1 MEYLENEHAFEELQE
16 TRANDVN
23 EIVEPNKCEPA
34 LGMLFDNH
42 EEMFAFYK
50 AYGKQEGFP
59 VKVQSTKK
67 GTDGIVK
74 YATFACGRSGKS
86 ESKSANALKPK
97 PNVKNGCD
105 AKIGGCLNEYGKWV
119 LRTLNLQHNHG
130 LSPDKARYF
139 PCNRRISASA
149 KKRIEMNDC
158 AGIRIAQNF
167 NSIVVGAGGYENVS
181 FLEKDCRNFVD
192 KTRRLQLEEGD
203 AMALLKYF
211 QKKQAECNGFF
222 FSIDLD
228 EDDRLKNVFW
238 ADSLSRA
245 AYKYFRDVI
254 TFDTTYLTNKYDM
267 PFAPFV
273 GVNHHGQSILL
284 GCKLISR
291 EDTETFTW
299 LFEAWL
305 SCMSDSLPLS
315 IITYQDRAMQKAI
328 ENVFPTTRHRW
339 CLWHIMKKVP
349 EKLGAFKERE
359 DIISSLL
366 SAVYDS
372 LSSDAFEEAW
382 HCMIIEYDLWDNDWL
397 NGMSITQRSESMNAF
412 FDRFV
417 NSKINLRQFVKQ
429 YENALRRKAE
439 LEWQADAKC
448 FSKRT
453 PCVSRYEMER
463 QVEEV
468 YTISKFKEFHEELTA
483 LMYCDISDS
492 VGSIYQ
498 IIESFGQDRRGFFE
512 VVFEEAECEVNCI
525 CSKFQFKGILCRHA
539 LAVLICNSVEL
550 LPERYILSRWRKD
563 VRRCYSKLKVC
574 YGVQNLTI
582 QQERYE
588 KTCNA
593 FSKVAD
599 IASDDEN
606 SYKTVLDW
614 IEKAMKDLPKQ
625 IRCESVGKTNT
636 GGATC
641 SSNKQ
646 INSESV
652 ERTVIDEVSCS
663 SNNVQ
668 LALNDLVVTRR
679 KGRPP
684 CLRKE
689 SSICKKSVQKNKSA
703 QKNKDLQENAPSS
716 YHVPNEISTQGSN
729 IATLHYSSLSMTY
742 QGSQSENFQQL
753 LQQQQRNQDNN
764 DDT

>member
-50 AYGKQEGFP
+50 DYGKQEGFY
-59 VKVQSTKK
+59 VKVRSTKK

-74 YATFACGRSGKS
+74 YTTFACGRRGKS

-105 AKIGGCLNEYGKWV
+105 AKIGG
-119 LRTLNLQHNHG
+119 
-130 LSPDKARYF
+130 
-139 PCNRRISASA
+139 
-149 KKRIEMNDC
+149 
-158 AGIRIAQNF
+158 IRIAQNF
-167 NSIVVGAGGYENVS
+167 NSIVVGADGYENVP
-181 FLEKDCRNFVD
+181 FLENDCRNFVD

-203 AMALLKYF
+203 AMTLLKYF

-228 EDDRLKNVFW
+228 EEDRLKNVFW
-238 ADSLSRA
+238 ADSWSRA
-245 AYKYFRDVI
+245 AYKYFGDVI
-254 TFDTTYLTNKYDM
+254 TFDSTYLTNKYDM

-284 GCKLISR
+284 GCGLISR

-305 SCMSDSLPLS
+305 SCMSDSPPLG
-315 IITYQDRAMQKAI
+315 IITDQDRAMQKAI
-328 ENVFPTTRHRW
+328 ENVFPTSRHRW

-359 DIISSLL
+359 
-366 SAVYDS
+366 
-372 LSSDAFEEAW
+372 
-382 HCMIIEYDLWDNDWL
+382 
-397 NGMSITQRSESMNAF
+397 GMSTTQRSESMNAF
-412 FDRFV
+412 FDGFV
-417 NSKINLRQFVKQ
+417 NSKTNLKQFVKQ

-453 PCVSRYEMER
+453 PCVSRYEMKT

-468 YTISKFKEFHEELTA
+468 YTISKFKEFQEELTA

-498 IIESFGQDRRGFFE
+498 IIESFGQGRRGFFE
-512 VVFEEAECEVNCI
+512 
-525 CSKFQFKGILCRHA
+525 
-539 LAVLICNSVEL
+539 
-550 LPERYILSRWRKD
+550 
-563 VRRCYSKLKVC
+563 
-574 YGVQNLTI
+574 NLTI

-588 KTCNA
+588 KMCNA
-593 FSKVAD
+593 FSEVAD
-599 IASDDEN
+599 VASDDEN

-636 GGATC
+636 SGASC

-646 INSESV
+646 INSEIV
-652 ERTVIDEVSCS
+652 ERTVIGE
-663 SNNVQ
+663 
-668 LALNDLVVTRR
+668 
-679 KGRPP
+679 
-684 CLRKE
+684 
-689 SSICKKSVQKNKSA
+689 
-703 QKNKDLQENAPSS
+703 DLQQTAPSS
-716 YHVPNEISTQGSN
+716 YHMPNEISTQGSN
-729 IATLHYSSLSMTY
+729 IATVPMYQSQFGGSNIYQPFPYNWHTQPVPPYTSQLHYSSPSMTY

-753 LQQQQRNQDNN
+753 LQQQQCNEDNN

>member
-59 VKVQSTKK
+59 VKVRSTKK
-67 GTDGIVK
+67 GIDGIVK

-105 AKIGGCLNEYGKWV
+105 AKIGGCLNEDGKWV

-130 LSPDKARYF
+130 LSPDKAR
-139 PCNRRISASA
+139 
-149 KKRIEMNDC
+149 
-158 AGIRIAQNF
+158 IAQIF
-167 NSIVVGAGGYENVS
+167 NSIVVGAGGYENVT

-211 QKKQAECNGFF
+211 KKKQAEYNGFF

-228 EDDRLKNVFW
+228 KEDRLKNVFW
-238 ADSLSRA
+238 ADSRSRA
-245 AYKYFRDVI
+245 AYKYFGDVI

-267 PFAPFV
+267 SFAPFV

-284 GCKLISR
+284 GCELTSR

-305 SCMSDSLPLS
+305 SCMSDSPPLG
-315 IITYQDRAMQKAI
+315 IITDQDRAMQKAI
-328 ENVFPTTRHRW
+328 ENIFPTTRHRW
-339 CLWHIMKKVP
+339 SLWHIMKKVS

-359 DIISSLL
+359 
-366 SAVYDS
+366 
-372 LSSDAFEEAW
+372 
-382 HCMIIEYDLWDNDWL
+382 
-397 NGMSITQRSESMNAF
+397 GMSTTQRSESMNTF

-417 NSKINLRQFVKQ
+417 NSKTNLKQFVKQ
-429 YENALRRKAE
+429 YENALRRKTE

-468 YTISKFKEFHEELTA
+468 YTISKFKEFQEDLTA
-483 LMYCDISDS
+483 LI
-492 VGSIYQ
+492 
-498 IIESFGQDRRGFFE
+498 
-512 VVFEEAECEVNCI
+512 
-525 CSKFQFKGILCRHA
+525 
-539 LAVLICNSVEL
+539 
-550 LPERYILSRWRKD
+550 
-563 VRRCYSKLKVC
+563 
-574 YGVQNLTI
+574 
-582 QQERYE
+582 
-588 KTCNA
+588 
-593 FSKVAD
+593 
-599 IASDDEN
+599 
-606 SYKTVLDW
+606 
-614 IEKAMKDLPKQ
+614 
-625 IRCESVGKTNT
+625 
-636 GGATC
+636 
-641 SSNKQ
+641 
-646 INSESV
+646 
-652 ERTVIDEVSCS
+652 
-663 SNNVQ
+663 NNVQ
-668 LALNDLVVTRR
+668 LALNDPVVTRR
-679 KGRPP
+679 KGCPP

-689 SSICKKSVQKNKSA
+689 SSIRKKSVQKNKSA
-703 QKNKDLQENAPSS
+703 QKNKDLQQIVPSS

-729 IATLHYSSLSMTY
+729 IATTLQEGSTIYRNLNQCGTIGYYNVPMYQSQFGGSNIYQSFSYNWHTQPVPPYTSQLHYSSPSMTY
-742 QGSQSENFQQL
+742 QGSQSGNFQQL
-753 LQQQQRNQDNN
+753 LQQQQRNEDNN

>member
-23 EIVEPNKCEPA
+23 EIVEPNKCDPA

-59 VKVQSTKK
+59 VKVRSTKK

-86 ESKSANALKPK
+86 ESKSTNALKPK

-105 AKIGGCLNEYGKWV
+105 AKIGGCLNEDGKWV

-130 LSPDKARYF
+130 LNPNKARYF
-139 PCNRRISASA
+139 SCNRRISTSA

-167 NSIVVGAGGYENVS
+167 NSIIVGAGGYENVP

-228 EDDRLKNVFW
+228 EEDRLKNVFW
-238 ADSLSRA
+238 ADSR
-245 AYKYFRDVI
+245 
-254 TFDTTYLTNKYDM
+254 N
-267 PFAPFV
+267 
-273 GVNHHGQSILL
+273 
-284 GCKLISR
+284 
-291 EDTETFTW
+291 
-299 LFEAWL
+299 
-305 SCMSDSLPLS
+305 
-315 IITYQDRAMQKAI
+315 QDRAMQKAI

-359 DIISSLL
+359 GIISSLL
-366 SAVYDS
+366 SVVYDS
-372 LSSDAFEEAW
+372 LNSDAFEEAW
-382 HCMIIEYDLWDNDWL
+382 HCMITEYDLWDNDWL
-397 NGMSITQRSESMNAF
+397 NGLYEERHRWVPCYLKGYFWAGMSTTQRNESMNAF
-412 FDRFV
+412 FDGFV
-417 NSKINLRQFVKQ
+417 NSKTNLKQFVKQ

-439 LEWQADAKC
+439 LEWQADAK
-448 FSKRT
+448 
-453 PCVSRYEMER
+453 
-463 QVEEV
+463 
-468 YTISKFKEFHEELTA
+468 
-483 LMYCDISDS
+483 
-492 VGSIYQ
+492 
-498 IIESFGQDRRGFFE
+498 
-512 VVFEEAECEVNCI
+512 
-525 CSKFQFKGILCRHA
+525 HA
-539 LAVLICNSVEL
+539 LAVLIRNSIEL

-588 KTCNA
+588 KMCNA
-593 FSKVAD
+593 FSEVAD
-599 IASDDEN
+599 VASDDEN

-614 IEKAMKDLPKQ
+614 IEKAMNDLPKQ

-636 GGATC
+636 GGASC

-652 ERTVIDEVSCS
+652 ERTVIGEVSCG
-663 SNNVQ
+663 SNNIQ
-668 LALNDLVVTRR
+668 LALNDPVVTRR

-689 SSICKKSVQKNKSA
+689 SSIRKKSVQKNKSA
-703 QKNKDLQENAPSS
+703 QKNKDLQQTAPSS
-716 YHVPNEISTQGSN
+716 YDVPNEISTQGSN
-729 IATLHYSSLSMTY
+729 IATVPMYQSQFGGSNIYQPFPYNWHTQPIPPYTSQLHYSSPSMTY

-753 LQQQQRNQDNN
+753 LQQQQRNKDNN

>member
-1 MEYLENEHAFEELQE
+1 MEYLENEHAFEELQK

-23 EIVEPNKCEPA
+23 EIMEPNECEPA

-42 EEMFAFYK
+42 EEMFVFYK

-59 VKVQSTKK
+59 VKVRSTKK

-105 AKIGGCLNEYGKWV
+105 AKIG
-119 LRTLNLQHNHG
+119 
-130 LSPDKARYF
+130 
-139 PCNRRISASA
+139 
-149 KKRIEMNDC
+149 
-158 AGIRIAQNF
+158 
-167 NSIVVGAGGYENVS
+167 
-181 FLEKDCRNFVD
+181 
-192 KTRRLQLEEGD
+192 
-203 AMALLKYF
+203 
-211 QKKQAECNGFF
+211 
-222 FSIDLD
+222 
-228 EDDRLKNVFW
+228 
-238 ADSLSRA
+238 DSRSRA
-245 AYKYFRDVI
+245 AYKYFGDVI

-284 GCKLISR
+284 GCRLISR

-305 SCMSDSLPLS
+305 SCMSDSPPFG
-315 IITYQDRAMQKAI
+315 IITDQDRAMQKAI

-339 CLWHIMKKVP
+339 CLWHIMKKVL

-359 DIISSLL
+359 GIIFSLL

-382 HCMIIEYDLWDNDWL
+382 HCMITEYDLWDNDWL
-397 NGMSITQRSESMNAF
+397 NGLYDERHRWVPCYLKGYFWAGMSTTQRSESMNAF
-412 FDRFV
+412 FDEFV
-417 NSKINLRQFVKQ
+417 NSKTNLKQFVKQ

-468 YTISKFKEFHEELTA
+468 YIISKFKEFQEELTT

-498 IIESFGQDRRGFFE
+498 IIESFGQGQRGFFE
-512 VVFEEAECEVNCI
+512 VIFEEAECEVTCI
-525 CSKFQFKGILCRHA
+525 CSKFQFRGILCKHA
-539 LAVLICNSVEL
+539 LAVLIRNSVEL

-588 KTCNA
+588 KMCNA
-593 FSKVAD
+593 FSEDV
-599 IASDDEN
+599 IVTSDDEN

-614 IEKAMKDLPKQ
+614 IEKTMKDLPKQ
-625 IRCESVGKTNT
+625 IHCESVGKTNT
-636 GGATC
+636 GGASC

-652 ERTVIDEVSCS
+652 ERTVIGEVSCG

-668 LALNDLVVTRR
+668 LALNDPVVTRR

-689 SSICKKSVQKNKSA
+689 SSIQKKSVQKIKSA
-703 QKNKDLQENAPSS
+703 QKIRYD
-716 YHVPNEISTQGSN
+716 
-729 IATLHYSSLSMTY
+729 
-742 QGSQSENFQQL
+742 
-753 LQQQQRNQDNN
+753 
-764 DDT
+764 

>member
-1 MEYLENEHAFEELQE
+1 
-16 TRANDVN
+16 
-23 EIVEPNKCEPA
+23 
-34 LGMLFDNH
+34 
-42 EEMFAFYK
+42 MFAFYK

-59 VKVQSTKK
+59 MKVRSTKK

-74 YATFACGRSGKS
+74 YATFACGCSGKS

-105 AKIGGCLNEYGKWV
+105 AKIGGCLNEDGKWV

-139 PCNRRISASA
+139 PCNCRISTSA

-158 AGIRIAQNF
+158 VGIRIAQNF
-167 NSIVVGAGGYENVS
+167 NSIVVGASGYENVP

-192 KTRRLQLEEGD
+192 KTRRVQLEEED
-203 AMALLKYF
+203 AMTLLKYF
-211 QKKQAECNGFF
+211 QKK
-222 FSIDLD
+222 
-228 EDDRLKNVFW
+228 
-238 ADSLSRA
+238 A
-245 AYKYFRDVI
+245 AYKYFGDVI

-284 GCKLISR
+284 GCGLISR
-291 EDTETFTW
+291 EDTKIFTW

-305 SCMSDSLPLS
+305 SCMFDSPPLG
-315 IITYQDRAMQKAI
+315 IIIDQDRAMQKAI

-359 DIISSLL
+359 GIISSLL
-366 SAVYDS
+366 FAVYDS

-382 HCMIIEYDLWDNDWL
+382 HCMITEYDLWDNDWL
-397 NGMSITQRSESMNAF
+397 NGLYEERHCWVPCYLKGYFWAGMSTTQRSESMNAF
-412 FDRFV
+412 FDGFV
-417 NSKINLRQFVKQ
+417 NSKTNLKQFVKQ

-468 YTISKFKEFHEELTA
+468 YTISKFKEFQEELTA

-498 IIESFGQDRRGFFE
+498 IIESFGQGRRGFFE
-512 VVFEEAECEVNCI
+512 VVFEEAECEVTCI
-525 CSKFQFKGILCRHA
+525 CSKFQFRGILCKHA

-588 KTCNA
+588 KMCNA
-593 FSKVAD
+593 FSEVAD
-599 IASDDEN
+599 VASDDEN

-625 IRCESVGKTNT
+625 IRCESVGKTST
-636 GGATC
+636 GGASC

-652 ERTVIDEVSCS
+652 ERTVIGEVSCG

-668 LALNDLVVTRR
+668 LALNDPVVTRR

-689 SSICKKSVQKNKSA
+689 SSIRKKSVQKNKFA
-703 QKNKDLQENAPSS
+703 QKNKDLQQTAPSS

-729 IATLHYSSLSMTY
+729 IATTLQEGSTMYGNLNQCGTMGYYNQPVPPYTSQLHYSSPSMTY

-753 LQQQQRNQDNN
+753 QQRNEDNN

>member
-23 EIVEPNKCEPA
+23 EIVEPNKCDPA

-59 VKVQSTKK
+59 VKVRSTKK

-86 ESKSANALKPK
+86 ESKSTNALKPK

-105 AKIGGCLNEYGKWV
+105 AKIGGCLNEDGKWV

-130 LSPDKARYF
+130 LNPNKARYF
-139 PCNRRISASA
+139 SCNRRISTSA

-167 NSIVVGAGGYENVS
+167 NSIIVGAGGYENVP

-228 EDDRLKNVFW
+228 EEDRLKNVFW
-238 ADSLSRA
+238 ADSR
-245 AYKYFRDVI
+245 
-254 TFDTTYLTNKYDM
+254 N
-267 PFAPFV
+267 
-273 GVNHHGQSILL
+273 
-284 GCKLISR
+284 
-291 EDTETFTW
+291 
-299 LFEAWL
+299 
-305 SCMSDSLPLS
+305 
-315 IITYQDRAMQKAI
+315 QDRAMQKAI

-359 DIISSLL
+359 GIISSLL
-366 SAVYDS
+366 SVVYDS
-372 LSSDAFEEAW
+372 LNSDAFEEAW
-382 HCMIIEYDLWDNDWL
+382 HCMITEYDLWDNDWL
-397 NGMSITQRSESMNAF
+397 NGLYEERHRWVPCYLKGYFWAGMSTTQRNEMLI
-412 FDRFV
+412 R
-417 NSKINLRQFVKQ
+417 NSI
-429 YENALRRKAE
+429 
-439 LEWQADAKC
+439 
-448 FSKRT
+448 
-453 PCVSRYEMER
+453 
-463 QVEEV
+463 
-468 YTISKFKEFHEELTA
+468 
-483 LMYCDISDS
+483 
-492 VGSIYQ
+492 
-498 IIESFGQDRRGFFE
+498 
-512 VVFEEAECEVNCI
+512 
-525 CSKFQFKGILCRHA
+525 
-539 LAVLICNSVEL
+539 EL

-588 KTCNA
+588 KMCNA
-593 FSKVAD
+593 FSEVAD
-599 IASDDEN
+599 VASDDEN

-614 IEKAMKDLPKQ
+614 IEKAMNDLPKQ

-636 GGATC
+636 GGASC

-652 ERTVIDEVSCS
+652 ERTVIGEVSCG
-663 SNNVQ
+663 SNNIQ
-668 LALNDLVVTRR
+668 LALNDPVVTRR

-689 SSICKKSVQKNKSA
+689 SSIRKKSVQKNKSA
-703 QKNKDLQENAPSS
+703 QKNKDLQQTAPSS
-716 YHVPNEISTQGSN
+716 YDVPNEISTQGSN
-729 IATLHYSSLSMTY
+729 IATTLQEGSTMYGNLNQCDTMGYYNVPMYQSQFGGSNIYQPFPYNWHTQPIPPYTSQLHYSSPSMTY

-753 LQQQQRNQDNN
+753 LQQQQRNKDNN

>member
-23 EIVEPNKCEPA
+23 EIVEPNKCDPA

-59 VKVQSTKK
+59 VKVRSTKK

-86 ESKSANALKPK
+86 ESKSTNALKPK

-105 AKIGGCLNEYGKWV
+105 AKIGGCLNEDGKWV

-130 LSPDKARYF
+130 LNPNKARYF
-139 PCNRRISASA
+139 SCNRRISTSA

-167 NSIVVGAGGYENVS
+167 NSIIVGAGGYENVP

-228 EDDRLKNVFW
+228 EEDRLKNVFW
-238 ADSLSRA
+238 ADSR
-245 AYKYFRDVI
+245 
-254 TFDTTYLTNKYDM
+254 N
-267 PFAPFV
+267 
-273 GVNHHGQSILL
+273 
-284 GCKLISR
+284 
-291 EDTETFTW
+291 
-299 LFEAWL
+299 
-305 SCMSDSLPLS
+305 
-315 IITYQDRAMQKAI
+315 QDRAMQKAI

-359 DIISSLL
+359 GIISSLL
-366 SAVYDS
+366 SVVYDS
-372 LSSDAFEEAW
+372 LNSDAFEEAW
-382 HCMIIEYDLWDNDWL
+382 HCMITEYDLWDNDWL
-397 NGMSITQRSESMNAF
+397 NGLYEERHRWVPCYLKGYFWAGMSTTQRNESMNAF
-412 FDRFV
+412 FDGFV
-417 NSKINLRQFVKQ
+417 NSKTNLKQFVKQ

-439 LEWQADAKC
+439 LEWQADAK
-448 FSKRT
+448 
-453 PCVSRYEMER
+453 
-463 QVEEV
+463 
-468 YTISKFKEFHEELTA
+468 
-483 LMYCDISDS
+483 
-492 VGSIYQ
+492 
-498 IIESFGQDRRGFFE
+498 
-512 VVFEEAECEVNCI
+512 
-525 CSKFQFKGILCRHA
+525 HA
-539 LAVLICNSVEL
+539 LAVLIRNSIEL

-588 KTCNA
+588 KMCNA
-593 FSKVAD
+593 FSEVAD
-599 IASDDEN
+599 VASDDEN

-614 IEKAMKDLPKQ
+614 IEKAMNDLPKQ

-636 GGATC
+636 GGASC

-652 ERTVIDEVSCS
+652 ERTVIGEVSCG
-663 SNNVQ
+663 SNNIQ
-668 LALNDLVVTRR
+668 LALNDPVVTRR

-689 SSICKKSVQKNKSA
+689 SSIRKKSVQKNKSA
-703 QKNKDLQENAPSS
+703 QKNKDLQQTAPSS
-716 YHVPNEISTQGSN
+716 YDVPNEISTQGSN
-729 IATLHYSSLSMTY
+729 IATTLQEGSTMYGNLNQCDTMGYYNVPMYQSQFGGSNIYQPFPYNWHTQPIPPYTSQLHYSSPSMTY

-753 LQQQQRNQDNN
+753 LQQQQRNKDNN

>member
-59 VKVQSTKK
+59 VKVRSTKK

-74 YATFACGRSGKS
+74 YAIFACGRSGKS

-97 PNVKNGCD
+97 PIVKNGCD
-105 AKIGGCLNEYGKWV
+105 AKIGGCLNEDGKWV

-130 LSPDKARYF
+130 LSPDKVRYF
-139 PCNRRISASA
+139 PCNRRISSSA

-167 NSIVVGAGGYENVS
+167 NSIVVGAGGYENVP

-228 EDDRLKNVFW
+228 EEDRLKNVFW
-238 ADSLSRA
+238 ADSWSRA
-245 AYKYFRDVI
+245 AYKYFGDVI

-273 GVNHHGQSILL
+273 RVNHHGQSILL
-284 GCKLISR
+284 GCGLISR

-305 SCMSDSLPLS
+305 SCMSDSPPLG
-315 IITYQDRAMQKAI
+315 IITDQDRAMQKAI

-359 DIISSLL
+359 GIISSLL

-382 HCMIIEYDLWDNDWL
+382 HCMITEYDLWDNDWL
-397 NGMSITQRSESMNAF
+397 NGLYEERH
-412 FDRFV
+412 RW
-417 NSKINLRQFVKQ
+417 FVKQ

-439 LEWQADAKC
+439 LEWQANAKC

-453 PCVSRYEMER
+453 LCVSRYEIER
-463 QVEEV
+463 QVEKV
-468 YTISKFKEFHEELTA
+468 YTISKFKEFQEELTA

-498 IIESFGQDRRGFFE
+498 IIESFGQGRRGFFE
-512 VVFEEAECEVNCI
+512 VIFKEAECEVTCI
-525 CSKFQFKGILCRHA
+525 CSKFQFRGILCRHA
-539 LAVLICNSVEL
+539 LAVLIRNSVEL

-563 VRRCYSKLKVC
+563 VRRCY
-574 YGVQNLTI
+574 
-582 QQERYE
+582 
-588 KTCNA
+588 
-593 FSKVAD
+593 
-599 IASDDEN
+599 
-606 SYKTVLDW
+606 
-614 IEKAMKDLPKQ
+614 M
-625 IRCESVGKTNT
+625 
-636 GGATC
+636 
-641 SSNKQ
+641 
-646 INSESV
+646 
-652 ERTVIDEVSCS
+652 
-663 SNNVQ
+663 
-668 LALNDLVVTRR
+668 TRR

-689 SSICKKSVQKNKSA
+689 SSIRKKSVQKNKSA
-703 QKNKDLQENAPSS
+703 QKKKDLQQTAPSS

-729 IATLHYSSLSMTY
+729 IATTLQEGSTIYENLNQCGTMGYYNQPVPPYTSQLHYSSPSMTY

-753 LQQQQRNQDNN
+753 LQQQQCNEDNN

>member
-16 TRANDVN
+16 TRANNVD

-34 LGMLFDNH
+34 LRMLFDNH

-59 VKVQSTKK
+59 VKS
-67 GTDGIVK
+67 
-74 YATFACGRSGKS
+74 
-86 ESKSANALKPK
+86 K

-105 AKIGGCLNEYGKWV
+105 VKIGGCLNEDGKWV
-119 LRTLNLQHNHG
+119 LQTLNLQHNHG

-139 PCNRRISASA
+139 QCNCRISAST

-167 NSIVVGAGGYENVS
+167 NSIVVGASGYENVS

-203 AMALLKYF
+203 VMTLLKYF
-211 QKKQAECNGFF
+211 QKN
-222 FSIDLD
+222 
-228 EDDRLKNVFW
+228 
-238 ADSLSRA
+238 
-245 AYKYFRDVI
+245 
-254 TFDTTYLTNKYDM
+254 
-267 PFAPFV
+267 
-273 GVNHHGQSILL
+273 
-284 GCKLISR
+284 
-291 EDTETFTW
+291 
-299 LFEAWL
+299 
-305 SCMSDSLPLS
+305 
-315 IITYQDRAMQKAI
+315 IITDQDRAMQKAI

-359 DIISSLL
+359 GIISSLL
-366 SAVYDS
+366 SAVYNS

-382 HCMIIEYDLWDNDWL
+382 HCMITEYDLWDNDWL
-397 NGMSITQRSESMNAF
+397 NGLYEERHRWVPCYLKGYFWAEMSTTQRSESMNAF
-412 FDRFV
+412 FYGFV
-417 NSKINLRQFVKQ
+417 NSKTNLKQFVKQ
-429 YENALRRKAE
+429 YENALRRKTE

-448 FSKRT
+448 FNKRT
-453 PCVSRYEMER
+453 PCVSRYEMKR

-468 YTISKFKEFHEELTA
+468 YTISKFKEFQEELTA

-492 VGSIYQ
+492 VGLIYQ
-498 IIESFGQDRRGFFE
+498 IIESFGQGQRGFFE
-512 VVFEEAECEVNCI
+512 VVFEEAECQVNCI
-525 CSKFQFKGILCRHA
+525 CSKFQFRGILCRHA
-539 LAVLICNSVEL
+539 LAVLIRNSVEL

-588 KTCNA
+588 KMCNA
-593 FSKVAD
+593 FSDVAD

-606 SYKTVLDW
+606 IYKTMLDW
-614 IEKAMKDLPKQ
+614 IEKAIKDLPKQ
-625 IRCESVGKTNT
+625 IRCENVGKTNT
-636 GGATC
+636 GGASC

-646 INSESV
+646 INM
-652 ERTVIDEVSCS
+652 
-663 SNNVQ
+663 
-668 LALNDLVVTRR
+668 TRR

-684 CLRKE
+684 CIRKE
-689 SSICKKSVQKNKSA
+689 SSIRKKSVQKNKFS
-703 QKNKDLQENAPSS
+703 QKNKDLQENAPSF

-729 IATLHYSSLSMTY
+729 IATQPVPPYTSQLHYSSPSMTY
-742 QGSQSENFQQL
+742 QGSQTENFQQL
-753 LQQQQRNQDNN
+753 LQQQQRNEDNN
-764 DDT
+764 HDT

>member
-42 EEMFAFYK
+42 EE
-50 AYGKQEGFP
+50 
-59 VKVQSTKK
+59 
-67 GTDGIVK
+67 I
-74 YATFACGRSGKS
+74 GKS
-86 ESKSANALKPK
+86 KSKSANTLKPK
-97 PNVKNGCD
+97 PIVKNGCD
-105 AKIGGCLNEYGKWV
+105 AKIGGCLNEDIKWV

-130 LSPDKARYF
+130 LSPDKAKYF
-139 PCNRRISASA
+139 SCNRRISAST

-167 NSIVVGAGGYENVS
+167 NSIVVGAGGYENVP

-211 QKKQAECNGFF
+211 QEKRAE
-222 FSIDLD
+222 
-228 EDDRLKNVFW
+228 
-238 ADSLSRA
+238 
-245 AYKYFRDVI
+245 
-254 TFDTTYLTNKYDM
+254 
-267 PFAPFV
+267 
-273 GVNHHGQSILL
+273 
-284 GCKLISR
+284 
-291 EDTETFTW
+291 
-299 LFEAWL
+299 
-305 SCMSDSLPLS
+305 
-315 IITYQDRAMQKAI
+315 YQDRATQKAI

-339 CLWHIMKKVP
+339 CLRHIMKKVP

-359 DIISSLL
+359 
-366 SAVYDS
+366 
-372 LSSDAFEEAW
+372 
-382 HCMIIEYDLWDNDWL
+382 EYDLWDNDWL
-397 NGMSITQRSESMNAF
+397 NGLYEERHRWVPCYLKGYFWAGMSTTQRSESMNTF
-412 FDRFV
+412 FDGFV
-417 NSKINLRQFVKQ
+417 NSKTNMKQFVKQ
-429 YENALRRKAE
+429 CENALRRKAE

-468 YTISKFKEFHEELTA
+468 YTISKFKEFQEELTA
-483 LMYCDISDS
+483 LMYCDISNS

-498 IIESFGQDRRGFFE
+498 IIESFEQGRRGFFE
-512 VVFEEAECEVNCI
+512 
-525 CSKFQFKGILCRHA
+525 
-539 LAVLICNSVEL
+539 
-550 LPERYILSRWRKD
+550 
-563 VRRCYSKLKVC
+563 
-574 YGVQNLTI
+574 NLTI

-588 KTCNA
+588 KMCNA
-593 FSKVAD
+593 FSEVAD

-606 SYKTVLDW
+606 NYKTVLDW
-614 IEKAMKDLPKQ
+614 IEKAMKDMPKQ

-636 GGATC
+636 GGASC

-652 ERTVIDEVSCS
+652 ERTVIGEVSCG

-668 LALNDLVVTRR
+668 LALNDTVVTHR

-684 CLRKE
+684 CMRKE
-689 SSICKKSVQKNKSA
+689 SSIHKKSVQKNKSA
-703 QKNKDLQENAPSS
+703 QKNKDLQQTAPSS

-729 IATLHYSSLSMTY
+729 IATTLQEGSTMYENLNQCGTMGYYNVPMYQSQFGGSNIYQLFPYNWHTLHYSSPSMTY
-742 QGSQSENFQQL
+742 QRSQSENFQQL
-753 LQQQQRNQDNN
+753 LQQQRPNNNYKSPKQRCRSRSGQGENKKRSSFGNKKRTSSGNEASGAGRAQEAAVVQGESGNEAN
-764 DDT
+764 GGGVN

>member
-1 MEYLENEHAFEELQE
+1 
-16 TRANDVN
+16 
-23 EIVEPNKCEPA
+23 
-34 LGMLFDNH
+34 MLFDNH
-42 EEMFAFYK
+42 EEIFAFYK

-59 VKVQSTKK
+59 VKVRSTKN

-74 YATFACGRSGKS
+74 YATFTCGRSGKS

-105 AKIGGCLNEYGKWV
+105 AKIGG
-119 LRTLNLQHNHG
+119 
-130 LSPDKARYF
+130 
-139 PCNRRISASA
+139 
-149 KKRIEMNDC
+149 
-158 AGIRIAQNF
+158 
-167 NSIVVGAGGYENVS
+167 GYENVS

-192 KTRRLQLEEGD
+192 KIRRLQLEEGD

-228 EDDRLKNVFW
+228 EEDRLKNVFW
-238 ADSLSRA
+238 ADSRSRA
-245 AYKYFRDVI
+245 AYKYFGDVI

-284 GCKLISR
+284 ECGLISR
-291 EDTETFTW
+291 EDAETFTW

-305 SCMSDSLPLS
+305 SCMSDSPPL
-315 IITYQDRAMQKAI
+315 
-328 ENVFPTTRHRW
+328 
-339 CLWHIMKKVP
+339 
-349 EKLGAFKERE
+349 
-359 DIISSLL
+359 
-366 SAVYDS
+366 
-372 LSSDAFEEAW
+372 
-382 HCMIIEYDLWDNDWL
+382 
-397 NGMSITQRSESMNAF
+397 GMSTTQRSESMNAF
-412 FDRFV
+412 FDGFV
-417 NSKINLRQFVKQ
+417 NSKTNMKQFVKQ
-429 YENALRRKAE
+429 YENALRRKVE
-439 LEWQADAKC
+439 LEWQADTKC

-468 YTISKFKEFHEELTA
+468 YIISKFKEFQEELTA
-483 LMYCDISDS
+483 LM
-492 VGSIYQ
+492 
-498 IIESFGQDRRGFFE
+498 
-512 VVFEEAECEVNCI
+512 
-525 CSKFQFKGILCRHA
+525 HA
-539 LAVLICNSVEL
+539 LAVLIRNLVEL
-550 LPERYILSRWRKD
+550 LPERYILSRWGKD

-588 KTCNA
+588 KMCNA
-593 FSKVAD
+593 FSEVAN
-599 IASDDEN
+599 IASNDEN

-614 IEKAMKDLPKQ
+614 IEKVMKDLPKQ
-625 IRCESVGKTNT
+625 IHCESVGKTNT
-636 GGATC
+636 GGASC

-652 ERTVIDEVSCS
+652 ERTVIGEVSCS

-668 LALNDLVVTRR
+668 LALNDPVVTRC

-689 SSICKKSVQKNKSA
+689 SLIRKKFVQKNKSA
-703 QKNKDLQENAPSS
+703 QKNKDLQANAPSS

-729 IATLHYSSLSMTY
+729 IATTLQEGSTIYGNLNQCGTMGYYNVPMYQSQFGGSNIYQPFPYNCHTLHYSSPSITY

-753 LQQQQRNQDNN
+753 LQQQQRNEDNN
-764 DDT
+764 YDT

>member
-50 AYGKQEGFP
+50 DYGKQEGFY
-59 VKVQSTKK
+59 VKVRSTKK

-74 YATFACGRSGKS
+74 YTTFACGRRGKS

-105 AKIGGCLNEYGKWV
+105 AKIGG
-119 LRTLNLQHNHG
+119 
-130 LSPDKARYF
+130 
-139 PCNRRISASA
+139 
-149 KKRIEMNDC
+149 
-158 AGIRIAQNF
+158 IRIAQNF
-167 NSIVVGAGGYENVS
+167 NSIVVGADGYENVP
-181 FLEKDCRNFVD
+181 FLENDCRNFVD

-203 AMALLKYF
+203 AMTLLKYF

-228 EDDRLKNVFW
+228 EEDRLKNVFW
-238 ADSLSRA
+238 ADSWSRA
-245 AYKYFRDVI
+245 AYKYFGDVI
-254 TFDTTYLTNKYDM
+254 TFDSTYLTNKYDM

-284 GCKLISR
+284 GCGLISR

-305 SCMSDSLPLS
+305 SCMSDSPPLG
-315 IITYQDRAMQKAI
+315 IITDQDRAMQKAI
-328 ENVFPTTRHRW
+328 ENVFPTSRHRW

-359 DIISSLL
+359 
-366 SAVYDS
+366 
-372 LSSDAFEEAW
+372 
-382 HCMIIEYDLWDNDWL
+382 
-397 NGMSITQRSESMNAF
+397 GMSTTQRSESMNAF
-412 FDRFV
+412 FDGFV
-417 NSKINLRQFVKQ
+417 NSKTNLKQFVKQ

-453 PCVSRYEMER
+453 PCVSRYEMKT

-468 YTISKFKEFHEELTA
+468 YTISKFKEFQEELTA

-498 IIESFGQDRRGFFE
+498 IIESFGQGRRGFFE
-512 VVFEEAECEVNCI
+512 
-525 CSKFQFKGILCRHA
+525 
-539 LAVLICNSVEL
+539 
-550 LPERYILSRWRKD
+550 
-563 VRRCYSKLKVC
+563 
-574 YGVQNLTI
+574 NLTI

-588 KTCNA
+588 KMCNA
-593 FSKVAD
+593 FSEVAD
-599 IASDDEN
+599 VASDDEN

-636 GGATC
+636 SGASC

-646 INSESV
+646 INSEIV
-652 ERTVIDEVSCS
+652 ERTVIGE
-663 SNNVQ
+663 
-668 LALNDLVVTRR
+668 
-679 KGRPP
+679 
-684 CLRKE
+684 
-689 SSICKKSVQKNKSA
+689 
-703 QKNKDLQENAPSS
+703 DLQQTAPSS
-716 YHVPNEISTQGSN
+716 YHMPNEISTQGSN
-729 IATLHYSSLSMTY
+729 IATQPVPPYTSQLHYSSPSMTY

-753 LQQQQRNQDNN
+753 LQQQQCNEDNN

>member
-1 MEYLENEHAFEELQE
+1 MLYKFLNTNVNYFVEMEYLENEHAFEELQE

-50 AYGKQEGFP
+50 AYGKQERFP
-59 VKVQSTKK
+59 VKVRSTKK

-86 ESKSANALKPK
+86 ESKFANALKPK
-97 PNVKNGCD
+97 PNVKNDCD
-105 AKIGGCLNEYGKWV
+105 AKIGGCLNEDGKWV

-130 LSPDKARYF
+130 LSPDKAKYF

-158 AGIRIAQNF
+158 AGIRITQNF
-167 NSIVVGAGGYENVS
+167 NSIVIGAGGYENVP

-203 AMALLKYF
+203 AMTLLKYL
-211 QKKQAECNGFF
+211 QKKQAEY
-222 FSIDLD
+222 S
-228 EDDRLKNVFW
+228 W
-238 ADSLSRA
+238 SRA
-245 AYKYFRDVI
+245 VYKYFEDVI

-273 GVNHHGQSILL
+273 S
-284 GCKLISR
+284 
-291 EDTETFTW
+291 
-299 LFEAWL
+299 
-305 SCMSDSLPLS
+305 
-315 IITYQDRAMQKAI
+315 
-328 ENVFPTTRHRW
+328 
-339 CLWHIMKKVP
+339 

-359 DIISSLL
+359 
-366 SAVYDS
+366 
-372 LSSDAFEEAW
+372 
-382 HCMIIEYDLWDNDWL
+382 
-397 NGMSITQRSESMNAF
+397 GMSTTLRSESMNAF
-412 FDRFV
+412 FDGFV
-417 NSKINLRQFVKQ
+417 NSKINLKQFVKQ
-429 YENALRRKAE
+429 YENALKRKAE
-439 LEWQADAKC
+439 LEWQTDAKC

-468 YTISKFKEFHEELTA
+468 YTISKFKEFQEELIA

-498 IIESFGQDRRGFFE
+498 IIESFRQGQRGFFE
-512 VVFEEAECEVNCI
+512 VVFEEAECEVTCI
-525 CSKFQFKGILCRHA
+525 CSKFQFRGILCRHA
-539 LAVLICNSVEL
+539 LAVLIRNSVKL

-563 VRRCYSKLKVC
+563 VRRCYSKLK
-574 YGVQNLTI
+574 
-582 QQERYE
+582 
-588 KTCNA
+588 
-593 FSKVAD
+593 
-599 IASDDEN
+599 
-606 SYKTVLDW
+606 
-614 IEKAMKDLPKQ
+614 IEKAMKDLSKQ

-636 GGATC
+636 GGASC

-652 ERTVIDEVSCS
+652 GRTVIGKVSCG

-668 LALNDLVVTRR
+668 LALNDPVVTRR

-689 SSICKKSVQKNKSA
+689 FSIRKKSIQKNKSA
-703 QKNKDLQENAPSS
+703 QKNKQL
-716 YHVPNEISTQGSN
+716 VPPYTSQ
-729 IATLHYSSLSMTY
+729 LHYSSPSMTY

-753 LQQQQRNQDNN
+753 LQQQQRNEDNN
-764 DDT
+764 YDT